1 MISKKEHSAP
11 AGKWLLGFVFTA
23 LCLGGLATQ
32 AAETF
37 YKWVDEDGN
46 THFGTRPPNGVKS
59 TAIQP
64 KTGHSEPVDY
74 SHMTPEQQS
83 AQSSSAQA
91 EAQKDPERC
100 EAARQNAEVLGR
112 GGRVREPTDD
122 GSFRYLSEE
131 EKADRLQQAQE
142 AIEQSC

>member
-1 MISKKEHSAP
+1 MLSNKSCTQPKR
-11 AGKWLLGFVFTA
+11 KWLLTLIFAT
-23 LCLGGLATQ
+23 LCLGGLAAQ

-37 YKWVDEDGN
+37 YKWEDENGN

-74 SHMTPEQQS
+74 SHMTPEQQN

-112 GGRVREPTDD
+112 GGRVRESTDD

-131 EKADRLQQAQE
+131 EKAERLQQAQE
-142 AIEQSC
+142 AINESC

>member
-1 MISKKEHSAP
+1 MFSTKSRAKP
-11 AGKWLLGFVFTA
+11 ANKWLLCLGIAA
-23 LCLGGLATQ
+23 LCLGGTTAQ

-74 SHMTPEQQS
+74 SHLTPEQQS

-100 EAARQNAEVLGR
+100 EAARKNAEVLGR

-131 EKADRLQQAQE
+131 EKAERLQQAQE